1 MKKSEIT
8 RLAEAVDLQRGE
20 RAVFELRGR
29 SYRADCVVP
38 EMARLAT
45 DIETERYRA
54 EFNGH
59 WRKKTDFHDVD
70 AGKAIVMVRITA
82 KFEGSE
88 WSGKGFKVTDIVDYA
103 PGLGDSKMMLVRLN
117 DIKACIN
124 EHVTVETALN
134 CRARATRER
143 IAQKERIVAQK
154 EAALANARDLAQSN
168 AKRIAALK
176 DQLALPIGDI
186 GITYLRSVDT
196 SGYQEITPTLLAA
209 LLDLVETH
217 AINQ

>member
-1 MKKSEIT
+1 M
-8 RLAEAVDLQRGE
+8 
-20 RAVFELRGR
+20 
-29 SYRADCVVP
+29 
-38 EMARLAT
+38 
-45 DIETERYRA
+45 
-54 EFNGH
+54 
-59 WRKKTDFHDVD
+59 
-70 AGKAIVMVRITA
+70 
-82 KFEGSE
+82 
-88 WSGKGFKVTDIVDYA
+88 DYA

-176 DQLALPIGDI
+176 GQLALPIGDI